1 MTSQAIVRRHGN
13 AYEIFIFVLTLLS
26 LGVMVLLVLPVSP
39 AVRDALTFYDNLI
52 CVVFLID
59 FAYNLSGSHP
69 RREYLVRNRGW
80 LDLLGSIPSFGV
92 LPFTAL
98 FRLARLSRLARI
110 IRAFRGKQQKD
121 LVRDVIANRSQY
133 ALFITLLLVVVVL
146 AVGSVLVLQFESA
159 SPDANITTGGD
170 ALWWAFVTLTTVG
183 YGDRYPVTQRGR
195 TTAVAVMF
203 MGIGLIGAL
212 ASLLASVLVTDDDE
226 DDDETAS
233 TDISAALDAVR
244 TELAATRA
252 ELSEL
257 RARLDR

>member
-1 MTSQAIVRRHGN
+1 MTSQPTVRYHGN

-52 CVVFLID
+52 CVVFLVD

-69 RREYLVRNRGW
+69 RSQYFVRNRGW

-110 IRAFRGKQQKD
+110 LRAIRGKQQKD

-133 ALFITLLLVVVVL
+133 ALFITLLLVVIVL
-146 AVGSVLVLQFESA
+146 TVGSVLVLQFESA
-159 SPDANITTGGD
+159 SPDANIATGGD

-183 YGDRYPVTQRGR
+183 YGDRFPVTQLGR
-195 TTAVAVMF
+195 ATAVAVMLA
-203 MGIGLIGAL
+203 GIGLIGAL
-212 ASLLASVLVTDDDE
+212 ASLLASVLVTGDDDE
-226 DDDETAS
+226 EASES
-233 TDISAALDAVR
+233 TDVSAALEAVR

-257 RARLDR
+257 RSRLEP